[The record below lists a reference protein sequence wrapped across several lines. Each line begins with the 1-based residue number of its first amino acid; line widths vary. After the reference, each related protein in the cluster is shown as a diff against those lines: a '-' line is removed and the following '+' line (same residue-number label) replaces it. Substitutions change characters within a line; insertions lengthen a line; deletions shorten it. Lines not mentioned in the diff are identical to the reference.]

1 MRDEGG
7 TSGGLVLRLRKG
19 YISRTIQTQRLVPQ
33 PHFRDPFQTSIELNI
48 QIQIF
53 IFTFPRS
60 QLTLEPGNRGVER
73 SLLARLH
80 LRVREIASDGE
91 PVGASLKIFPLVSRS
106 KLPVSQNLV
115 GDGLRLEREPLIMRA
130 AVDEDGS
137 LGQLEI
143 FLGMV
148 LV

>member
-1 MRDEGG
+1 M
-7 TSGGLVLRLRKG
+7 
-19 YISRTIQTQRLVPQ
+19 
-33 PHFRDPFQTSIELNI
+33 NI

-106 KLPVSQNLV
+106 ELPVSQNLV